1 MSSHWDEGSGEKGSW
16 SSFPRSSILE
26 CGWGKILAS
35 QDLKDLALA
44 IGGTQGHHMDHRTA

>member
-44 IGGTQGHHMDHRTA
+44 IRGTQGHHMDHRTA